1 MSEEPQTTG
10 DQISEAAAPVVTES
24 TESYSAGEQEP
35 RQVPLD
41 ALQAER
47 SERQKLQD
55 ELSMMKDHMSLM
67 QANQRQQQAPK
78 PKDDFDGMTDDDVLT
93 VGEFKKA
100 LGKKEKQYQMG
111 IQELRMT
118 QMHPDYQETV
128 TKYLPDVLKQ
138 NPGLRNTLENSQ
150 DFELAYYLARNSDS
164 YKKNHK
170 SEKKNAD
177 AERIVQNA
185 NRAGSL
191 SSVGQTSPIN
201 TAKQYKTMSD
211 ADFAKTV
218 QKNLGYF

>member
-24 TESYSAGEQEP
+24 TESYSGGEQEA

-67 QANQRQQQAPK
+67 QANQRQQPAPA
-78 PKDDFDGMTDDDVLT
+78 PKDDFDGMTDDEVLT

-100 LGKKEKQYQMG
+100 LNREKKQYQMS

-128 TKYLPDVLKQ
+128 SKYLPDVLKQ

-164 YKKNHK
+164 YKKSHR

-177 AERIVQNA
+177 AERIVQNSQ
-185 NRAGSL
+185 RSGSL

-201 TAKQYKTMSD
+201 DAKQYKSMSD
-211 ADFAKTV
+211 KDFAKTV
-218 QKNLGYF
+218 QKNLGYY